1 MAFQNISI
9 QVTANVSQYTSAMRR
24 AAKVTREL
32 GAAGTAARSQA
43 AAGGRM
49 GQVLNQHAKGANMAA
64 REMGRYNGA
73 LGIGSRAMQAFEAA
87 GGGVQGI
94 LAGIG
99 TTAGQTVAALT
110 GFITIHAGIQGISKL
125 FRFARESV
133 LEFDKALTE
142 SMAILDDDEFN
153 DAVRMR
159 FEEAAKDVSTYTTF
173 SPGEVS
179 EGFYHLISA
188 GLDAEASLEAVGVAA
203 RFAQAGVMDLEK
215 ATELLMDV
223 QAALGQRSEDAE
235 TNAQNLVEIT
245 DLITQAAIDSTASIE
260 EFGEMITNK
269 FGVSAQLAGQTTES
283 VLAIGEAYA
292 RVGIKGRIAGTYG
305 QMFLRDIQ
313 TNAIKNADVLD
324 KLGVTVFDA
333 NGNMRDMV
341 EIAKELSIAFDGMS
355 DRAMRLKL
363 LDIGFTD
370 RAVQATLPLIAQ
382 SAAQYDKDM
391 RSLNASAGKTAEI
404 AERQLESLTN
414 KAKMFGNAISRVSKQ
429 ISDMGIGALANTI
442 KRIEQPVL
450 DAWEAL
456 KKFSQE
462 TLLPGIRPMATLI
475 GGALLT
481 ALSAFA
487 NTLKFTAQIAESLGP
502 ILKPLITLLLAY
514 KAALM
519 IRSGAQTIFTAKGAR
534 PEPPL
539 IAGREFANPIDPAE
553 VQRSGTAVR
562 NALRQMNT
570 NVIQTGGVFKGL
582 RLTATQAMDGV
593 KSKVAAAKTSVQSS
607 MASMSAS
614 AFAVNAALMAI
625 TVGAGIAMDRMAKER
640 SEMQKIAH
648 ENLEEIT
655 GGFTTDTDLSSLE
668 SNLEALRSA
677 RDETMEVAL
686 EYERTHGL
694 LGEAIDNIFSL
705 DSGRAGREAL
715 TAVGD
720 LAEETQAA
728 QGRVNNVVLNST
740 RVLSEMD
747 RGYAQALLRQFG
759 SGRAASEEISRVANR
774 LNIDLTKTGEAGEQ
788 NRRKL
793 IEYFDGMVEGANR
806 AGYSLGEFASLSSD
820 AQDEISSNME
830 AIGESFREAFAELYD
845 PSAAVE
851 NLLKFKASI
860 KGAYGGFGDTFSDL
874 QKKVEKT
881 ATETSN
887 ATTKAYDREIRSLER
902 RRRALEKAATVGR
915 ATSHTRESRA
925 RRQAALKELQGVE
938 EQLDAVKEKRD
949 LEKERLEI
957 AKEAED
963 ARRKA
968 SADETPPPI
977 TLSQW
982 INELSTAADKSRAFE
997 ADLKR
1002 LKERLAEEGGI
1013 SYGFAN
1019 AIVEEIAEMGP
1030 RAMPLV
1036 EELASAVPERFKA
1049 MATEVIEAFKQMS
1062 EAPKLTL
1069 DDLKQAQSEMVKDN
1083 EQYSRA
1089 LLVLSNR
1096 LSRKNLGED
1105 VGLSSDDLQRFFT
1118 LNPAYRDIM
1127 VEMMLEIDKPGGE
1140 SKANEF
1146 AQLVKNTLENHD
1158 FEKTIPDKIA
1168 MAMEMAAGEAANG
1181 ATLIGANID
1190 DGLRKMMPDILETIE
1205 RLGLRDLLDD
1215 YKELLSLTPEQ
1226 VTNARSLLS
1235 GAAAYEGHP
1244 GNSTAKP
1251 GDQKDKKGPPTIDLG
1266 SHNGKNVPKDFYN
1279 YSGPWSGLKKGDIF
1293 YDSKGKK
1300 HKVGSYAEGGIHG
1313 PLPKQAKI
1321 QPAKPGGGLINW
1333 AEPETG
1339 GEAYIPL
1346 AQSKRSRS
1354 VDILNTVAKKFGY
1367 SLTKFAQGGLRVLQ
1381 GDEPA
1386 ATAEQPW
1393 RIEHD
1398 REVYNSTTHTSSVV
1412 VEDAPVESF
1421 ANGGTTSGRGK
1432 RLQGGRGSIE
1442 GMVKNV
1448 QGHRLVYRR
1457 GKWVEEKHPEY
1468 IKASRMATPF
1478 HRVRNGKPEKF
1489 NIFTNK
1495 WVSAGRSDVKAT
1507 KTARNE
1513 RMIAGRTQSFSPGRG
1528 WVDVSMSSAQRDAAS
1543 RPIPYQR
1550 ERNGA
1555 KEKFNIFTQKWEKM
1569 LNGGIRLADGGVVGI
1584 EGPELFRPVED
1595 GRIIPKV
1602 PFGEPGLGRE
1612 TGILTIADIR
1622 RVMAGSKNSPLKMPR
1637 TAQRPSYSA
1646 PRALGGPV
1654 TAGKTYLVGERRPEL
1669 FMPSRPSGGVSRGPS
1684 GSPMVGGGVFNP
1696 GSVQVIPIPVPIETK
1711 NETNFGD
1718 IRGVSIEEAVAYAE
1732 RKKRQ
1737 RRLTGGK
1744 GSRN

>member
-32 GAAGTAARSQA
+32 GAAGTAAQSQA

-133 LEFDKALTE
+133 LEFDKALAE

-404 AERQLESLTN
+404 AERQLESLIN

-553 VQRSGTAVR
+553 VQRSGTAVG

-570 NVIQTGGVFKGL
+570 NVTQTGGVFKGL

-820 AQDEISSNME
+820 AQEEISSDME

-851 NLLKFKASI
+851 NLLKFKAAI

-887 ATTKAYDREIRSLER
+887 ATTKAYDREIRSLDR
-902 RRRALEKAATVGR
+902 RRKALEKAATVGR

-1013 SYGFAN
+1013 SYGLAN

-1030 RAMPLV
+1030 QAMPLV
-1036 EELASAVPERFKA
+1036 DELASAVPERFKT

-1083 EQYSRA
+1083 EQYTRA

-1096 LSRKNLGED
+1096 LSRKSLGED
-1105 VGLSSDDLQRFFT
+1105 AGLSSDDLQRFFT

-1235 GAAAYEGHP
+1235 GATAYEGHP
-1244 GNSTAKP
+1244 GNSATKP
-1251 GDQKDKKGPPTIDLG
+1251 GGQKNKKGPVVDVG
-1266 SHNGKNVPKDFYN
+1266 NFNGREISPFT
-1279 YSGPWSGLKKGDIF
+1279 YSGYEEGRIRKNGGHGAPVVPPWTEAGLKNGDVF
-1293 YDSKGKK
+1293 YDPSGKE
-1300 HKVGSYAEGGIHG
+1300 HKVGKYAEGGVHG
-1313 PLPKQAKI
+1313 SLPRQAKI
-1321 QPAKPGGGLINW
+1321 QSAKSGLGLINW

-1339 GEAYIPL
+1339 GEAFIPL
-1346 AQSKRSRS
+1346 AASKRSRS
-1354 VDILNTVAKKFGY
+1354 LNILDAVAKRFGY
-1367 SLTKFAQGGLRVLQ
+1367 SLSKFADGGVS
-1381 GDEPA
+1381 E
-1386 ATAEQPW
+1386 TA
-1393 RIEHD
+1393 
-1398 REVYNSTTHTSSVV
+1398 NSRRPSTETLSQ
-1412 VEDAPVESF
+1412 SF

-1442 GMVKNV
+1442 GMVRNI
-1448 QGHRLVYRR
+1448 QGHRQVYRR